1 MIYLAWP
8 AERGLQQERD
18 RLQSEIEGREMRVYP
33 ETIGEYELNI
43 RFEGIKVVAA
53 YLAGAA
59 LFNNLL

>member
-1 MIYLAWP
+1 
-8 AERGLQQERD
+8 
-18 RLQSEIEGREMRVYP
+18 MRVYP